1 MVVDSLKGANELPWR
16 EFLESSF
23 MLRFCLL
30 VVDLAGRLLLELALE
45 VGTEREVGVGV
56 DWLPAFSY
64 SVMRAPF
71 RRFVPCSC

>member
-1 MVVDSLKGANELPWR
+1 
-16 EFLESSF
+16 

-56 DWLPAFSY
+56 DWLLAFSY